1 MSGKK
6 TKLTF
11 KIKNIISTTIP
22 ALIIR
27 HVYNDYGNDGFV
39 AAIGNYIWSLW
50 WRVWAWGLENPK
62 HISSEPNTNLQAN
75 RGPMPMQSSFQ
86 ATIATNRRTHSEI
99 KLPIAVSGNPLQLV
113 VVPEPPQNVGD
124 FFRMSY

>member
-1 MSGKK
+1 MSVNNKMQGILDIYSIDSKDHSYVRKK

-39 AAIGNYIWSLW
+39 AAIGNYI
-50 WRVWAWGLENPK
+50 
-62 HISSEPNTNLQAN
+62 
-75 RGPMPMQSSFQ
+75 
-86 ATIATNRRTHSEI
+86 
-99 KLPIAVSGNPLQLV
+99 
-113 VVPEPPQNVGD
+113 
-124 FFRMSY
+124 